1 MIKHLSFF
9 TLTVAGKEPQFIFSV
24 QWEYQPLDYD
34 TNVSRSYTIS
44 KTTKKL
50 SIVRY
55 NGISHFF
62 FHLNE
67 GLTFFAITYIL
78 GVYVVN
84 FNLLTFEVILEVP
97 FITKKN
103 INEHILHIGIY
114 FFF

>member
-1 MIKHLSFF
+1 MTPTFQDLIQLARQRKHL
-9 TLTVAGKEPQFIFSV
+9 V
-24 QWEYQPLDYD
+24 
-34 TNVSRSYTIS
+34 
-44 KTTKKL
+44 
-50 SIVRY
+50 VRY
-55 NGISHFF
+55 YGISHFF

-78 GVYVVN
+78 GIYVLKQQMSKLPSL
-84 FNLLTFEVILEVP
+84 NLLTFEVILEVP

>member
-67 GLTFFAITYIL
+67 GLTFFAITDIL
-78 GVYVVN
+78 GVYVVKKQISKLPC

-97 FITKKN
+97 FITKKK
-103 INEHILHIGIY
+103 I
-114 FFF
+114 